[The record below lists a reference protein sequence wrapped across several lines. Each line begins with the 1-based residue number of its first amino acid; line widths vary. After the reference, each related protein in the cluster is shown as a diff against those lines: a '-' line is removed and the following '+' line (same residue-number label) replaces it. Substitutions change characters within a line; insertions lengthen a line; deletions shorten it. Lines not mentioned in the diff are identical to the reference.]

1 VPHSQSQPNS
11 QFALKAQARL
21 DKIPMAIFDTM
32 ENIKKVAFPSNIK
45 LAFAN
50 DDFELARN
58 FLREYDGSQ
67 ATFNSYRR
75 EVERLLQWAWLI
87 QEKSILQLSRLDL
100 EEYLNFC
107 KKPPLYWISTAKVPR
122 FIEQNGLRTPNP
134 AWRPFVVTVSKV
146 AMRKGINPDP
156 KAYLFSDRAF
166 KEIFAVLSSFYN
178 YLIIEGSTEINPLLQ
193 IRQKS
198 RFLRKTQDTPPIRRL
213 TELQWDYVIE
223 TARQLASQNPKK
235 HERTLF
241 IMSALYGMYLRIS
254 ELTAIPRWEP
264 KMNHFYKDND
274 ENWWFTTVGKGNK
287 QRNITVSDAMLSSL
301 KRWRKYLGIA
311 ALPSPDDNS
320 CLIPKSRGDGA
331 ISSTNQI
338 RNIVQFCFDYTVN
351 RMQVDGFEEEANN
364 LQSATVHWLRHTG
377 ISDDV
382 KIRPR
387 EHVRDDAG
395 HSSSLTT
402 DKYIDID
409 LRERHASGKKKLI
422 DRAI

>member
-1 VPHSQSQPNS
+1 M
-11 QFALKAQARL
+11 
-21 DKIPMAIFDTM
+21 IPVAIFDTIHTIK
-32 ENIKKVAFPSNIK
+32 NITLPSNVN
-45 LAFAN
+45 LPFAQ
-50 DDFELARN
+50 DDFELARH
-58 FLREYDGSQ
+58 FLKEYDGNG

-87 QEKSILQLSRLDL
+87 QKKSILKLSRLDM
-100 EEYLNFC
+100 EAYLNFC
-107 KKPPLYWISTAKVPR
+107 KKPPLNWIATAKVSR
-122 FIEQNGLRTPNP
+122 FIEQDGLRTPNP
-134 AWRPFVVTVSKV
+134 TWRPFVVTVSKIAAKQGV
-146 AMRKGINPDP
+146 KLDP
-156 KAYLFSDRAF
+156 GAYLFSDRAF
-166 KEIFAVLSSFYN
+166 KEIFSVLSSFYN
-178 YLIIEGSTEINPLLQ
+178 YLIIERYAETNPLQQ

-198 RFLRKTQDTPPIRRL
+198 RFLRKTQEVSPIRRL

-223 TARQLASQNPKK
+223 TAKLLASQNPKT

-254 ELTAIPRWEP
+254 ELTASPRWEP

-301 KRWRKYLGIA
+301 KRWRKYLGGT

-320 CLIPKSRGDGA
+320 PLIPKVRGIGA

-338 RNIVQFCFDYTVN
+338 RNIVQFCFDYTIH
-351 RMQVDGFEEEANN
+351 RMQEDGFEEEANN

-422 DRAI
+422 DRDLP

>member
-1 VPHSQSQPNS
+1 MKRNDQQTISE
-11 QFALKAQARL
+11 
-21 DKIPMAIFDTM
+21 KIPMAIFDTIKT
-32 ENIKKVAFPSNIK
+32 IKKITLSSHRQ
-45 LAFAN
+45 LSFAN
-50 DDFELARN
+50 HDFEMARN
-58 FLREYDGSQ
+58 FLREYDGNE

-87 QEKSILQLSRLDL
+87 QEKSILQLSRLDI

-107 KKPPLYWISTAKVPR
+107 KKPPLHWISIAKAPR
-122 FIEQNGLRTPNP
+122 FIEQDGLRTPNP
-134 AWRPFVVTVSKV
+134 TWRPFVVTVSKV
-146 AMRKGINPDP
+146 AAREGVNPDP
-156 KAYLFSDRAF
+156 KSYLLSDRAF
-166 KEIFAVLSSFYN
+166 KEIFSVLSSFYN
-178 YLIIEGSTEINPLLQ
+178 YLIIESSTNINPLLQ

-223 TARQLASQNPKK
+223 TAKQLASQEPEK

-254 ELTAIPRWEP
+254 ELVASTRWVP

-274 ENWWFTTVGKGNK
+274 DNWWFTTVGKGNK
-287 QRNITVSDAMLSSL
+287 QRNITVSDAMFASL
-301 KRWRKYLGIA
+301 KRWRKYLGLS

-320 CLIPKSRGDGA
+320 YLIPKARGDGA

-338 RNIVQFCFDYTVN
+338 RNIVQFCFDYTIN
-351 RMQVDGFEEEANN
+351 RMQTDGFEEETNS

-422 DRAI
+422 DKDVVS